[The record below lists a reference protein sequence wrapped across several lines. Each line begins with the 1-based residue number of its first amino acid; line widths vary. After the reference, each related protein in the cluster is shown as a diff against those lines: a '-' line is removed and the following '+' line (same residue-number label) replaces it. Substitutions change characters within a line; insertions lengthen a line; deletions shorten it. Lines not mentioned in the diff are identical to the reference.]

1 MELDGKNFRHFRVEH
16 GWSQAELGRRAR
28 ITQTRVSEIE
38 RGLPAR
44 PDETKRLLKAL
55 TGCKR

>member
-1 MELDGKNFRHFRVEH
+1 MELDGKTLRHFRIEH
-16 GWSQAELGRRAR
+16 DWSQKELGRRSR
-28 ITQTRVSEIE
+28 LTQTRISEIE

-55 TGCKR
+55 TGGKR